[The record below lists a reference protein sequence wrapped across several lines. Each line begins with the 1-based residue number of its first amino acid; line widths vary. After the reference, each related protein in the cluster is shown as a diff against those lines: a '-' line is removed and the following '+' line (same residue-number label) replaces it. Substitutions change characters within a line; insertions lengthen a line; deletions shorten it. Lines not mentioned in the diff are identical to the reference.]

1 MGACWKDYRCPTKS
15 VWSCIVL
22 TLTASV
28 FHGTALIF
36 HYWTDHE
43 TFCEIDL
50 LKRNETCRV
59 QQGLWEYC
67 EKYKKLGIELC
78 SYGMHMF
85 NSHYFI
91 CFYLKKKDKLHH
103 YTINSG
109 TIALIV

>member
-1 MGACWKDYRCPTKS
+1 MGACWKDYSCPTNS

-28 FHGTALIF
+28 FHGIALIF

-67 EKYKKLGIELC
+67 EKYKKLEIELC

-85 NSHYFI
+85 NFHYFI

-103 YTINSG
+103 CTINSG